1 MMIQLRKSIQLK
13 ENPLKITIDALRQKK
28 AKNEKFASVT
38 CYDSTFA
45 QVSDAAGIEVLL
57 VGDSLGMVIQGGNST
72 LPVTVEDIYYHTK
85 AVASQTKN
93 ALIMSDMPFM
103 GARTLE
109 AGLDA
114 SMKLMQ
120 AGAHMI
126 KLEGDASLAP
136 LIKTLKSQGVPVCVH
151 LGLTPQAV
159 HSLSGFKAQAKDK
172 DSAQVLIET
181 AVTLEQA
188 GADIVL
194 VECIPAAVTKEL
206 YKAIKAP
213 IIGIGAGPDCDGQ
226 ILVGY
231 DLLGI
236 PAGPKARFVKN
247 YMREA
252 QDIAGAFTL
261 YRDEVITGKYPA
273 PEHCF
278 K

>member
-1 MMIQLRKSIQLK
+1 MIQLRKSIQLK

-45 QVSDAAGIEVLL
+45 QVSDAAGIEVFL

-72 LPVTVEDIYYHTK
+72 LPVTVEDICYHTK

-159 HSLSGFKAQAKDK
+159 HSLSGFKAQAKENLALLDGQMEGK
-172 DSAQVLIET
+172 EFICGNNF
-181 AVTLEQA
+181 TL
-188 GADIVL
+188 ADIML
-194 VECIPAAVTKEL
+194 FCFLHFGTT
-206 YKAIKAP
+206 
-213 IIGIGAGPDCDGQ
+213 
-226 ILVGY
+226 VG
-231 DLLGI
+231 
-236 PAGPKARFVKN
+236 
-247 YMREA
+247 
-252 QDIAGAFTL
+252 QDIN
-261 YRDEVITGKYPA
+261 
-273 PEHCF
+273 PELKNINSWF
-278 K
+278 EKVKERPSTSV